1 MDILEKICIFLLIA
15 SSVVFSNFLFRK
27 MNRQNLTTKDDHYKY
42 HYIASLLR
50 EDGKS
55 FTIHLYSDYGYHKSS
70 DILEFLWS
78 GRLQK
83 YILLTPQGFVVLST
97 KKQLSEFKFEVM
109 KQK

>member
-1 MDILEKICIFLLIA
+1 MDILEKIFIFLFI
-15 SSVVFSNFLFRK
+15 VFVIVLGNFLSEK

-42 HYIASLLR
+42 HYIASFLR

-83 YILLTPQGFVVLST
+83 YILSTSQGFVVLST
-97 KKQLSEFKFEVM
+97 KKQLSEFKFEVK

>member
-1 MDILEKICIFLLIA
+1 MDILEKIFIFLFIF
-15 SSVVFSNFLFRK
+15 FSIVLGNLFSRK
-27 MNRQNLTTKDDHYKY
+27 VNRQNLTTKDDHYKY
-42 HYIASLLR
+42 RYIASLLR

-55 FTIHLYSDYGYHKSS
+55 FTIHLYSDCGYYKSG

-83 YILLTPQGFVVLST
+83 YILATPQGFIVLST
-97 KKQLSEFKFEVM
+97 KKQLSEFKFEVK